1 MCISFILEIV
11 DCKYVL
17 VRIMDFVFQLGIEVI
32 FYLCCYSWN
41 SEVDGRVYQ
50 IQYVFIGMGRKFG
63 NILFVDGINESGLFC
78 VVFYF
83 LGYVEYEKMIWEDIV
98 YIVLYEFVIWVLL
111 VCQFLED
118 VKEKI

>member
-11 DCKYVL
+11 DWNYLL

-32 FYLCCYSWN
+32 FYLCCYNWM
-41 SEVDGRVYQ
+41 SEVDGKVYQ

-63 NILFVDGINESGLFC
+63 NILFVDGINENGLLC

-83 LGYVEYEKMIWEDIV
+83 LGYVEYEKMIQEVIV

-111 VCQFLED
+111 FCKFLED
-118 VKEKI
+118 VKEKM